1 MGNIHPQ
8 HFSHTH
14 VVSGTSQCVPMTPLG
29 EIYEVPQE
37 REGEETHDTAQ
48 DGVIN
53 TLPNAA
59 YSLV

>member
-37 REGEETHDTAQ
+37 REGEEIHDTAQ
-48 DGVIN
+48 DGVMLYKLEFN
-53 TLPNAA
+53 LP
-59 YSLV
+59 